1 MKKTLSKI
9 KVSLATAWIAIIS
22 FSSKVFGQRFNNSM
36 WHMQTFYWVEMPE
49 KYISPEPLT
58 STGWT
63 TSIIIKIAQILLVAI
78 IFIVWI
84 ISFIKIKK
92 IDDKALKKKKIKNT
106 IIIMI
111 LLIIAAFLITK
122 LLIRILTPIPI
133 AYKI

>member
-1 MKKTLSKI
+1 MKKTFNKI
-9 KVSLATAWIAIIS
+9 RTNLAIIWATIIS

-84 ISFIKIKK
+84 ISFIKVRKIDNKAIKEKK
-92 IDDKALKKKKIKNT
+92 IRN
-106 IIIMI
+106 IIII
-111 LLIIAAFLITK
+111 VVILVLLLILSFLIQFR
-122 LLIRILTPIPI
+122 LLER
-133 AYKI
+133 